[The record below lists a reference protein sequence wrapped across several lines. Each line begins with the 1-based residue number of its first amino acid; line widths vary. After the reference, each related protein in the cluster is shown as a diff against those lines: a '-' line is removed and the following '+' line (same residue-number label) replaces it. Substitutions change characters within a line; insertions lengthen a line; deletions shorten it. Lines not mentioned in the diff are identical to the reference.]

1 MPKLTHERLS
11 EILSP
16 MGAEPYSGRGM
27 MGRQCLSVTT
37 QDGQS
42 LLDLIADVV
51 ECCDGGECEAASV
64 LRQAKTDDMGRGS
77 ILYWPSVKM
86 PAEAVQ

>member
-16 MGAEPYSGRGM
+16 MDAEPYSGRGM

-42 LLDLIADVV
+42 LLSLIADVV
-51 ECCDGGECEAASV
+51 EGCDDQDEAAAV
-64 LRQAKTDDMGRGS
+64 LRQAETDMMGRGDV
-77 ILYWPSVKM
+77 LYWPRVVM
-86 PAEAVQ
+86 PATEGAV

>member
-1 MPKLTHERLS
+1 MSKLTHERLA

-16 MGAEPYSGRGM
+16 MDAEPYSGRGM
-27 MGRQCLSVTT
+27 YGRQCLSVQT

-51 ECCDGGECEAASV
+51 ECCDDANDAAMV
-64 LRQAKTDDMGRGS
+64 LRRAATDDTGRGRCC
-77 ILYWPSVKM
+77 IGRGW
-86 PAEAVQ
+86 